1 MLYTYYMFQER
12 RLLGADS
19 QVGLTAK
26 AASTNPLWQAQ
37 QGGDDDKDGSS
48 VQCWHGTGS
57 FPAENIYND
66 TQVH

>member
-12 RLLGADS
+12 RLLAADS
-19 QVGLTAK
+19 QVRLTAK
-26 AASTNPLWQAQ
+26 AATNPLWQAQ
-37 QGGDDDKDGSS
+37 QGDDDKDGGS
-48 VQCWHGTGS
+48 VRCWHGTGS